1 VITDEVVQA
10 ATQAFAGKL
19 CEDREKG
26 ITQHQKA
33 MRAALEAIEPM
44 LRGVPDGWKLIET
57 APKDGKYLIAQY
69 IDETG
74 LEQVCKAAFLSRV
87 WASYDTAYAI
97 EPTHWMPLPAAPKP
111 THEGE

>member
-1 VITDEVVQA
+1 MITDEMVNA
-10 ATQAFAGKL
+10 AYAVFCNPASHINVDGTFGPKP
-19 CEDREKG
+19 
-26 ITQHQKA
+26 A
-33 MRAALEAIEPM
+33 MRAALEAVATM
-44 LRGVPDGWKLIET
+44 LRGIPDGWKLIET